1 MKQPLETAQRWISQA
16 ENNLAMARTLFDNR
30 FWSGTCFQSEQTA
43 QVALKAFL
51 FFRGRRYVRIHSV
64 RQLALE
70 CAREDDE
77 FSGLVPHGA
86 VLDRYYLS
94 ARYPDALPNPAIPFE
109 SFVEHDALQAL
120 DFASEIVDAVRA
132 KISVEPS
139 EPAH

>member
-1 MKQPLETAQRWISQA
+1 MKQPLATAQRWISQA
-16 ENNLAMARTLFDNR
+16 ENNLAMARTLFDNG

-51 FFRGRRYVRIHSV
+51 FFKGRRYVRIHSV
-64 RQLALE
+64 RELALE

-77 FSGLVPHGA
+77 FSGFVLHGA

-94 ARYPDALPNPAIPFE
+94 ARYPDALPDPAVPFE

-120 DFASEIVDAVRA
+120 DFAVEIVRTVRA